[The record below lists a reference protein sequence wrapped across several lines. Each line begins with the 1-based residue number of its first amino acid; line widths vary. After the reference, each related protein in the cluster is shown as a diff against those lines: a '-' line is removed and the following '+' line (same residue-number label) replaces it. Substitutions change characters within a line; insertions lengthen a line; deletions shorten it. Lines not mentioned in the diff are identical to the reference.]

1 MTHCDSLIRLLLLVI
16 ESLLV
21 SHRADHD
28 LGSIGGLRVS
38 GLRRN
43 VLHLS
48 TESTLWML
56 TSERCFNFS
65 DHLVGFPIDLDN
77 LAVAAA

>member
-1 MTHCDSLIRLLLLVI
+1 MTHCDSLIRLLLLII

-38 GLRRN
+38 RLRRN
-43 VLHLS
+43 ILHLG
-48 TESTLWML
+48 TKSTLWML
-56 TSERCFNFS
+56 PSERGFHFS
-65 DHLVGFPIDLDN
+65 DHLVGFAIDLDN